1 MTDTIFLETTI
12 QADRNFSYYSKRKE
26 IAEKLKGKKLVS
38 SSYVLGE
45 IKSNF
50 LQNAITFYNLLQECE
65 TTNEA
70 LARLSS
76 PVLHSTRQYDRVLK
90 IFSCLTED
98 GNMSKRNVEKR
109 LNMLIEDGFVSRF
122 FRDLDEKLINETE
135 CFRAKVNP
143 EYEDGFWKP
152 LKFNCTARAKNICNI
167 CAFFESNSEKIK
179 AIEEVCEKENNK
191 NLTEMASILKE
202 IREENKKPQGK
213 RCWKLGDVII
223 CNELP
228 TDCKIYTTNKK
239 DYEPICGVIGKELY
253 K

>member
-1 MTDTIFLETTI
+1 MSDTIFLETTI
-12 QADRNFSYYSKRKE
+12 QADRNFSYSSERNKIR
-26 IAEKLKGKKLVS
+26 EKLKGKKLVS

-45 IKSNF
+45 LKSNF
-50 LQNAITFYNLLQECE
+50 LQNAITFYNLLQECD

-70 LARLSS
+70 LVRLSK
-76 PVLHSTRQYDRVLK
+76 VLYSTRQYDRVLK
-90 IFSCLTED
+90 IFSYLTED
-98 GNMSKRNVEKR
+98 GNMSKRDVERR
-109 LNMLIEDGFVSRF
+109 LNMLIEDTFIKRF
-122 FRDLDEKLINETE
+122 FTGLDENLIDETE
-135 CFRAKVNP
+135 CFKAKVNP

-167 CAFFESNSEKIK
+167 CAFFESNSENIK
-179 AIEEVCEKENNK
+179 FIEEACEKADNQ